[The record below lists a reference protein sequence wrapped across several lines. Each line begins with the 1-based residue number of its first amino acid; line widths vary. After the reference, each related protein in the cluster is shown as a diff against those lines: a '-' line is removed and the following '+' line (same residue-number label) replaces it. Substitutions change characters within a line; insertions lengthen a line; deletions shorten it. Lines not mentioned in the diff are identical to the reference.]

1 MDVNFAQEDRTMKT
15 IAVATAALFLAAP
28 AIAQTAPATQAPS
41 SAPAKDKDPNRIIC
55 ERQDEIGTRL
65 GGKKVCKTA
74 AEWQVE
80 RQQQRETLERV
91 QRQGTSTGL
100 PGGAI

>member
-1 MDVNFAQEDRTMKT
+1 MKA

-28 AIAQTAPATQAPS
+28 AIAQTPPATQAPPA
-41 SAPAKDKDPNRIIC
+41 APAKDPNRIIC
-55 ERQDEIGTRL
+55 EREDEIGTRL

-80 RQQQRETLERV
+80 RQQQRETVEGV
-91 QRQGTSTGL
+91 QRQGTSTGI
-100 PGGAI
+100 PGGSI